1 MPGAHRSGFHYFPA
15 ERNDL
20 TGGNISI
27 TEAGSSENGHMAV
40 PNGLGEGF
48 TRPLPPFGLNQ
59 QPRTIG
65 GAGRVVS
72 VAGAGLVG
80 DWLARGERLNAAF
93 APVSQGFI
101 KLALNSNFR
110 GCEDAF
116 FQFVIGSHFSTSDHP
131 VEVVMPLLPEGVSR
145 AGFPVVTVPEFTA
158 QSQFKTQ
165 QAIGL
170 RDLVP
175 RVLAAG
181 ITSARHLV
189 GKMRPFRVGLALAEL
204 RLLRPI
210 DGVASLLAD
219 AVPATLAV
227 AENAQRVTDLAQG
240 AKQQVFGNVHSRHG
254 PERQVSGEL
263 NPGTLHS
270 EKPHGVN
277 ATRKIQATGR
287 ASAKNRTAVTH
298 DPSRGTHDPEIVAAG
313 PDVDLVRIRGDG
325 IPGDRFITNVT
336 GERAVTLDAVAQCQ
350 RFFTGLI
357 RQELDRH
364 PAGDPVNQHW
374 SPPTSSTGANPYKR
388 KGKRALKINQSWL
401 PPEKVGNS
409 PRGDKVAVLQGPPL
423 RFASDSA
430 ASKTRATS

>member
-80 DWLARGERLNAAF
+80 DWLARGQRLNAAF
-93 APVSQGFI
+93 APVGQGFL

-131 VEVVMPLLPEGVSR
+131 VKVVMPLLPEGLSR

-165 QAIGL
+165 QAICL
-170 RDLVP
+170 SDLVP

-181 ITSARHLV
+181 VTSAGHLV
-189 GKMRPFRVGLALAEL
+189 GKMRTFRVGLTFAEL
-204 RLLRPI
+204 RLLRPV

-227 AENAQRVTDLAQG
+227 AEDAQRVTDFAQG

-263 NPGTLHS
+263 NPGTLHC

-287 ASAKNRTAVTH
+287 ARAKNRTTITH
-298 DPSRGTHDPEIVAAG
+298 NASRGAHNPEIVAAG
-313 PDVDLVRIRGDG
+313 PDIDLMRIRRDG
-325 IPGDRFITNVT
+325 IPSDGLITNVAS
-336 GERAVTLDAVAQCQ
+336 ERAIPLDAIDQC
-350 RFFTGLI
+350 RSFLAGLI
-357 RQELDRH
+357 RQKLDWN
-364 PAGDPVNQHW
+364 PAGYPIDQHDD
-374 SPPTSSTGANPYKR
+374 
-388 KGKRALKINQSWL
+388 L
-401 PPEKVGNS
+401 PGNS

-430 ASKTRATS
+430 ASKARATS